1 MTVRTI
7 GFDAEPKATANNQ
20 KQKQMKQKVVLAFSG
35 GLDTSFC
42 VPYLMSERGLEVHTV
57 IVNTGG
63 FSDEEAKRIEE
74 RALTLGAATHT
85 CIDAVDDYYNRGIKY
100 LIFGNV
106 LKNNTYPL
114 SVSSERFFQAMAVLE
129 HVKKTGAGFV
139 AHGSTGAGNDQVRFD
154 LVFEVLAP
162 DVQIIAPI
170 RELGLSRQQEIDYLK
185 GKGFDFSWEKSKYSI
200 NQGLWGTSVGGVE
213 TLKSSGVLPEEA
225 YPSQVTD
232 FGVERIKIGFE
243 QGQPVSLNGES
254 MTPVQLIR
262 ALHKTASKFGIGRDV
277 HVGDTII
284 GTKGRVA
291 FEAPAPLILV
301 KAHHLLEK
309 HVLTKQQL
317 YWKEQLANWY
327 GQLMHEAQYLEP
339 VMRNIEGFLDD
350 TQRVVTGEVEV
361 ELRPHHFAV
370 LGSSS
375 PYDLMNSKFGEYG
388 ESNKSFS
395 GQDVIGF
402 TKVTANP
409 LKIYY
414 TIHNEK
420 N

>member
-1 MTVRTI
+1 
-7 GFDAEPKATANNQ
+7 
-20 KQKQMKQKVVLAFSG
+20 MKKKVVLAFSG

-42 VPYLMSERGLEVHTV
+42 VPWLINEKGLEVHTV

-63 FSDEEAKRIEE
+63 FSDEEAKSIEK
-74 RALTLGAATHT
+74 RALKLGATTHT
-85 CIDAVDDYYNRGIKY
+85 CINAVEDYYKKGIRY
-100 LIFGNV
+100 LIYGNI

-114 SVSSERFFQAMAVLE
+114 SVSSERFFQAMAVLD
-129 HVKKTGAGFV
+129 HVKKIGADFV

-162 DVQIIAPI
+162 EVQILAPI
-170 RELGLSRQQEIDYLK
+170 RELSLSRQQEIDYLK
-185 GKGFDFSWEKSKYSI
+185 EKGFDFSWEKSKYSI
-200 NQGLWGTSVGGVE
+200 NQGIWGTSVGGVE

-232 FGVERIKIGFE
+232 WGTERITLGFE
-243 QGQPVSLNGES
+243 KGEPVSLNGEK
-254 MTPVQLIR
+254 MPPVTLIHR
-262 ALHKTASKFGIGRDV
+262 LHKIASKYGIGRDV

-291 FEAPAPLILV
+291 FEAPAPLIIV

-317 YWKEQLANWY
+317 YWKDQLSNWY

-339 VMRNIEGFLDD
+339 VMRNIETFLSD
-350 TQRVVTGEVEV
+350 TQQFVTGEVEV
-361 ELRPHHFAV
+361 ELRPYHFAV
-370 LGSSS
+370 LGCSSD
-375 PYDLMNSKFGEYG
+375 YDLMSSRFGEYG

-395 GQDVIGF
+395 GQDVVGF
-402 TKVTANP
+402 TRVTANP
-409 LKIYY
+409 LKIYF
-414 TIHNEK
+414 TIHDND
-420 N
+420 

>member
-1 MTVRTI
+1 
-7 GFDAEPKATANNQ
+7 
-20 KQKQMKQKVVLAFSG
+20 MKQKVVLAFSG

-42 VPYLMSERGLEVHTV
+42 VPYLMNEKGLEVHTV

-74 RALTLGAATHT
+74 RALTLGATTHT
-85 CIDAVDDYYNRGIKY
+85 CIDAVDDYYKRGIRY
-100 LIFGNV
+100 LIYGNV

-114 SVSSERFFQAMAVLE
+114 SVSSERFFQAMAVLD
-129 HVKKTGAGFV
+129 HVKKLGADCV

-162 DVQIIAPI
+162 GVTIIAPI
-170 RELGLSRQQEIDYLK
+170 RELALSRQQEIDYLK
-185 GKGFDFSWEKSKYSI
+185 EKGFDFSWEKSKYSI

-225 YPSQVTD
+225 YPSQVTAHD
-232 FGVERIKIGFE
+232 TQRITLGFVKGE
-243 QGQPVSLNGES
+243 PVSINGETMS
-254 MTPVQLIR
+254 PVTLIHR
-262 ALHKTASKFGIGRDV
+262 LHTMASKYGIGRDV

-291 FEAPAPLILV
+291 FEAPAPLIIV

-317 YWKEQLANWY
+317 YWKDQLSNWY

-339 VMRNIEGFLDD
+339 VMRNIETFLSD
-350 TQRVVTGEVEV
+350 TQQFVTGEVEV
-361 ELRPHHFAV
+361 ELRPYHFAV
-370 LGSSS
+370 LGCSSD
-375 PYDLMNSKFGEYG
+375 YDLMSSRFGEYG

-402 TKVTANP
+402 TKVTAKP

-414 TIHNEK
+414 TIHDND
-420 N
+420 

>member
-1 MTVRTI
+1 
-7 GFDAEPKATANNQ
+7 
-20 KQKQMKQKVVLAFSG
+20 MKQKVVLAFSG

-42 VPYLMSERGLEVHTV
+42 VPWLMNEKGLEVHTV

-63 FSDEEAKRIEE
+63 FSDEETKRIEE
-74 RALTLGAATHT
+74 RALTLGATTHT
-85 CIDAVDDYYNRGIKY
+85 CIDAVEDYYARGIRY

-106 LKNNTYPL
+106 LKNDTYPL
-114 SVSSERFFQAMAVLE
+114 SVSSERFFQAMAVLD
-129 HVKKTGAGFV
+129 HVKKVGAGRV

-154 LVFEVLAP
+154 LVFEVLSP
-162 DVQIIAPI
+162 DVEIIAPI
-170 RELGLSRQQEIDYLK
+170 RELALSRQQEIDYLK
-185 GKGFDFSWEKSKYSI
+185 ETGFDFSWEKSKYSI
-200 NQGLWGTSVGGVE
+200 NQGIWGTSVGGVE

-225 YPSQVTD
+225 YPSQVTAQ
-232 FGVERIKIGFE
+232 GVERITIGFE
-243 QGQPVSLNGES
+243 KGEPVSLNGEKMS
-254 MTPVQLIR
+254 PVQLIHL
-262 ALHKTASKFGIGRDV
+262 LHKTASKYGIGRDV

-291 FEAPAPLILV
+291 FEAPAPLIIV

-317 YWKEQLANWY
+317 YWKDQLSNWY

-339 VMRNIEGFLDD
+339 VMRNIETFLSD
-350 TQRVVTGEVEV
+350 TQKYVTGEVEV
-361 ELRPHHFAV
+361 ELRPYHFAV
-370 LGSSS
+370 LGCSSD
-375 PYDLMNSKFGEYG
+375 YDLMSSLFGEYG

-395 GQDVIGF
+395 GQDVVGF

-414 TIHNEK
+414 TIHDND
-420 N
+420 

>member
-1 MTVRTI
+1 
-7 GFDAEPKATANNQ
+7 
-20 KQKQMKQKVVLAFSG
+20 MKQKVVLAFSG

-42 VPYLMSERGLEVHTV
+42 VPWLINEKGLEVHTV

-63 FSDEEAKRIEE
+63 FSDEEAAAIEE
-74 RALTLGAATHT
+74 RALKLGATTHT
-85 CIDAVDDYYNRGIKY
+85 HVDAVEDYYTRGIKY

-114 SVSSERFFQAMAVLE
+114 SVSSERFFQAMAVLD
-129 HVKKTGAGFV
+129 HVKKVGADYV

-162 DVQIIAPI
+162 EVKIMAPI
-170 RELGLSRQQEIDYLK
+170 RELSLSRQQEIDYLK
-185 GKGFDFSWEKSKYSI
+185 EKGFDSSWEKSKYSI
-200 NQGLWGTSVGGVE
+200 NQGIWGTSVGGVE

-225 YPSQVTD
+225 YPSQVTKQ
-232 FGVERIKIGFE
+232 GSERITLGFE
-243 QGQPVSLNGES
+243 KGEPVSLNGEK
-254 MTPVQLIR
+254 MQPVALIR
-262 ALHKTASKFGIGRDV
+262 KLHDIASKYGIGRDV

-291 FEAPAPLILV
+291 FEAPSPLIIV

-317 YWKEQLANWY
+317 YWKDQLSNWY

-339 VMRNIEGFLDD
+339 VMRNIETFLDD
-350 TQRVVTGEVEV
+350 TQQFVTGEVQV
-361 ELRPHHFAV
+361 ELRPYHFSL
-370 LGSSS
+370 LGCSSE
-375 PYDLMNSKFGEYG
+375 YDLMSSRFGEYG
-388 ESNKSFS
+388 ETNKSFT
-395 GQDVIGF
+395 GEDVVGF
-402 TKVTANP
+402 TKVIANP

-414 TIHNEK
+414 TIHDND
-420 N
+420 

>member
-1 MTVRTI
+1 
-7 GFDAEPKATANNQ
+7 
-20 KQKQMKQKVVLAFSG
+20 MKQKVILAFSG

-42 VPYLMSERGLEVHTV
+42 VPYLMNEKGLEVHTV

-63 FSDEEAKRIEE
+63 FSEEELNRIEE
-74 RALTLGAATHT
+74 RSLVLGAASHT
-85 CIDAVDDYYNRGIKY
+85 CVDAVEEYYQRGIRY

-106 LKNNTYPL
+106 LKNDTYPL
-114 SVSSERFFQAMAVLE
+114 SVSSERFFQAMKTLE
-129 HVKKTGAGFV
+129 HVKKTGAQYV

-162 DVQIIAPI
+162 EVNIVAPI
-170 RELGLSRQQEIDYLK
+170 RELGWSRQQEIDYLRE
-185 GKGFDFSWEKSKYSI
+185 KGFDFSWEKSKYSI

-232 FGVERIKIGFE
+232 RGVARLKIGFE
-243 QGQPVSLNGES
+243 KGEPVSLNGER
-254 MTPVQLIR
+254 MHPVVLIR
-262 ALHKTASKFGIGRDV
+262 ALHKAASKFGIGRDV

-317 YWKEQLANWY
+317 YWKKQLSDWY

-339 VMRNIEGFLDD
+339 LMRNIETFLDD
-350 TQRVVTGEVEV
+350 TQQFVTGEVEV
-361 ELRPHHFAV
+361 ELRPYHFAV

-375 PYDLMNSKFGEYG
+375 EYDLMNSRFGEYG

-395 GQDVIGF
+395 GEDVIGF
-402 TKVTANP
+402 TRVTANP
-409 LKIYY
+409 LKVYY
-414 TIHNEK
+414 AVHGK
-420 N
+420 

>member
-1 MTVRTI
+1 
-7 GFDAEPKATANNQ
+7 
-20 KQKQMKQKVVLAFSG
+20 MKQKVVLAFSG

-42 VPYLMSERGLEVHTV
+42 VPYLMNEKGLEVHTV

-63 FSDEEAKRIEE
+63 FSDEEAAKIEE
-74 RALTLGAATHT
+74 RALKLGAATHT
-85 CIDAVDDYYNRGIKY
+85 CIDAVNDYYNNGIKY

-114 SVSSERFFQAMAVLE
+114 SVSSERFFQAMAILE
-129 HVKKTGAGFV
+129 HVRKTGADYV

-162 DVQIIAPI
+162 EVKIIAPI
-170 RELGLSRQQEIDYLK
+170 RELSLSRQQEIDYLK
-185 GKGFDFSWEKSKYSI
+185 DKGFDFSWEKSKYSI
-200 NQGLWGTSVGGVE
+200 NQGIWGTSVGGVE

-225 YPSQVTD
+225 YPSQVVNH
-232 FGVERIKIGFE
+232 GSERITIGFDKGE
-243 QGQPVSLNGES
+243 PVILNGEK
-254 MTPVQLIR
+254 MDPVDLIHK
-262 ALHKTASKFGIGRDV
+262 LHKIASQYGIGRDV

-291 FEAPAPLILV
+291 FEAPAPLIII

-317 YWKEQLANWY
+317 YWKDQLSNWY

-339 VMRNIEGFLDD
+339 VMRNIETFLDD
-350 TQRVVTGEVEV
+350 TQKYVTGEMEI
-361 ELRPHHFAV
+361 ELRPYHFSV
-370 LGSSS
+370 LGCSSDF
-375 PYDLMNSKFGEYG
+375 DLMSSRFGEYG
-388 ESNKSFS
+388 ESNKSFT
-395 GQDVIGF
+395 GQDVVGF

-414 TIHNEK
+414 TIHDND
-420 N
+420 

>member
-1 MTVRTI
+1 
-7 GFDAEPKATANNQ
+7 
-20 KQKQMKQKVVLAFSG
+20 MKQKVVLAFSG

-42 VPYLMSERGLEVHTV
+42 VPYLMNEKGLEVHTV

-74 RALTLGAATHT
+74 RALTLGATTHT
-85 CIDAVDDYYNRGIKY
+85 CIDAVDDYYKRGIRY
-100 LIFGNV
+100 LIYGNV

-114 SVSSERFFQAMAVLE
+114 SVSSERFFQAMAVLD
-129 HVKKTGAGFV
+129 HVKKLGADCV

-162 DVQIIAPI
+162 GVTIIAPI
-170 RELGLSRQQEIDYLK
+170 RELALSRQQEIDYLK
-185 GKGFDFSWEKSKYSI
+185 EKGFDFTWEKSKYSI

-225 YPSQVTD
+225 YPSQVTAHD
-232 FGVERIKIGFE
+232 TQRITLGFVKGE
-243 QGQPVSLNGES
+243 PVSINGETMS
-254 MTPVQLIR
+254 PVTLIHR
-262 ALHKTASKFGIGRDV
+262 LHTMASKYGIGRDV

-291 FEAPAPLILV
+291 FEAPAPLIIV

-317 YWKEQLANWY
+317 YWKDQLSNWY

-339 VMRNIEGFLDD
+339 VMRNIETFLSD
-350 TQRVVTGEVEV
+350 TQQFVTGEVEV
-361 ELRPHHFAV
+361 ELRPYHFAV
-370 LGSSS
+370 LGCSSD
-375 PYDLMNSKFGEYG
+375 YDLMSSRFGEYG

-395 GQDVIGF
+395 GQDVVGF
-402 TKVTANP
+402 TRVTANP
-409 LKIYY
+409 LKIYF
-414 TIHNEK
+414 TIHDND
-420 N
+420 

>member
-1 MTVRTI
+1 
-7 GFDAEPKATANNQ
+7 
-20 KQKQMKQKVVLAFSG
+20 MKQKVVLAFSG

-42 VPYLMSERGLEVHTV
+42 VPYLIKEKGLEVHTV

-63 FSDEEAKRIEE
+63 FSDEEAALIEE
-74 RALTLGAATHT
+74 RAIKLGSTSHI
-85 CIDAVDDYYNRGIKY
+85 CINAVEDYYSKGIKY
-100 LIFGNV
+100 LIYGNI

-114 SVSSERFFQAMAVLE
+114 SVSSERFFQAMAIVN
-129 HVKKTGAGFV
+129 HVKKVGADFV
-139 AHGSTGAGNDQVRFD
+139 AHGSTGAGNDQIRFD

-170 RELGLSRQQEIDYLK
+170 RELSLSRQQEIDYLK
-185 GKGFDFSWEKSKYSI
+185 ENGFDFSWEKSKYSI

-225 YPSQVTD
+225 YPSQVVKFD
-232 FGVERIKIGFE
+232 SERIKIGFE
-243 QGQPVSLNGES
+243 KGEPTSLNNVKMS
-254 MTPVQLIR
+254 PIDLIHK
-262 ALHKTASKFGIGRDV
+262 LHEIASKYGIGRDV

-291 FEAPAPLILV
+291 FEAPAPLIIV

-309 HVLTKQQL
+309 HVLTKNQL
-317 YWKEQLANWY
+317 YWKDQLSNWY

-339 VMRNIEGFLDD
+339 VMRNIETFLDD
-350 TQRVVTGEVEV
+350 TQKFVSGEVEV
-361 ELRPHHFAV
+361 ELRPYHFAV
-370 LGSSS
+370 LGCSSE
-375 PYDLMNSKFGEYG
+375 YDLMNSKFGEYG
-388 ESNKSFS
+388 ESNKSFT
-395 GQDVIGF
+395 GDDVVGF

-414 TIHNEK
+414 TIHDND
-420 N
+420 

>member
-1 MTVRTI
+1 
-7 GFDAEPKATANNQ
+7 
-20 KQKQMKQKVVLAFSG
+20 MKKKVVLAFSG

-42 VPYLMSERGLEVHTV
+42 VPWLINEKGLEVHTV

-63 FSDEEAKRIEE
+63 FSDDEAKSIEA
-74 RALTLGAATHT
+74 RALQLGASTHT

-114 SVSSERFFQAMAVLE
+114 SVSSERFFQAMAVLD
-129 HVKKTGAGFV
+129 HVKKVGADFV

-162 DVQIIAPI
+162 EVQIIAPI
-170 RELGLSRQQEIDYLK
+170 RELCLSRQQEIDYLK
-185 GKGFDFSWEKSKYSI
+185 EKGFDFSWEKSKYSI
-200 NQGLWGTSVGGVE
+200 NQGIWGTSVGGVE

-225 YPSQVTD
+225 YPSQVTN
-232 FGVERIKIGFE
+232 GGTERVTLGFE
-243 QGQPVSLNGES
+243 KGEPVSLNGEK
-254 MTPVQLIR
+254 MPPVTLIHR
-262 ALHKTASKFGIGRDV
+262 LHKIASKYGIGRDV

-291 FEAPAPLILV
+291 FEAPAPLIIV

-317 YWKEQLANWY
+317 YWKDQLSNWY

-339 VMRNIEGFLDD
+339 VMRNIETFLDD
-350 TQRVVTGEVEV
+350 TQHYVTGEVEI
-361 ELRPHHFAV
+361 ELRPYHFAV
-370 LGSSS
+370 LGCSSE
-375 PYDLMNSKFGEYG
+375 YDLMNSKFGEYG
-388 ESNKSFS
+388 EVNKSFS
-395 GQDVIGF
+395 GQDVVGF
-402 TKVTANP
+402 TKVIANP

-414 TIHNEK
+414 TIHDND
-420 N
+420 

>member
-1 MTVRTI
+1 
-7 GFDAEPKATANNQ
+7 
-20 KQKQMKQKVVLAFSG
+20 MKQKVVLAFSG

-42 VPYLMSERGLEVHTV
+42 VPFLMNEKGLEVHTA

-63 FSDEEAKRIEE
+63 FSGEEAKRIEE
-74 RALTLGAATHT
+74 RALALGAASHT
-85 CIDAVDDYYNRGIKY
+85 CIDAVNDYYTRGIRY
-100 LIFGNV
+100 LIYGNV

-114 SVSSERFFQAMAVLE
+114 SVSSERFFQAMAVLD
-129 HVKKTGAGFV
+129 HVKKTGADFV

-162 DVQIIAPI
+162 QVKIIAPI
-170 RELGLSRQQEIDYLK
+170 RELALTRQQEIDYLK
-185 GKGFDFSWEKSKYSI
+185 EKGFDFSWEKSKYSI
-200 NQGLWGTSVGGVE
+200 NQGIWGTSVGGVE

-225 YPSQVTD
+225 YPSQVTNH
-232 FGVERIKIGFE
+232 GTERITIGFE
-243 QGQPVSLNGES
+243 KGEPVSLNGEM
-254 MTPVQLIR
+254 MTPIALIHK
-262 ALHKTASKFGIGRDV
+262 LHRIASQYGIGRDV

-291 FEAPAPLILV
+291 FEAPAPLIII

-317 YWKEQLANWY
+317 YWKDQLSNWY

-339 VMRNIEGFLDD
+339 VMRNIETFLTD
-350 TQRVVTGEVEV
+350 TQQFVTGEVEV
-361 ELRPHHFAV
+361 ELRPYHFAV
-370 LGSSS
+370 LGCSSE
-375 PYDLMNSKFGEYG
+375 YDLMSSRFGEYG

-395 GQDVIGF
+395 GQDVTGF
-402 TKVTANP
+402 TKVMANP

-414 TIHNEK
+414 TIHDND
-420 N
+420 

>member
-1 MTVRTI
+1 
-7 GFDAEPKATANNQ
+7 
-20 KQKQMKQKVVLAFSG
+20 MKQKVVLAFSG

-42 VPYLMSERGLEVHTV
+42 VPYLIHKRNLEVHTV

-63 FSDEEAKRIEE
+63 FSEDELNAIEE
-74 RALTLGAATHT
+74 RAKTLGAASHT
-85 CIDAVDDYYNRGIKY
+85 TIDAVNDYYNKGIKY

-114 SVSSERFFQAMAVLE
+114 SVSSERFFQALAVLE
-129 HVKKTGAGFV
+129 HVKKIGADYV

-162 DVQIIAPI
+162 EIKIIAPI
-170 RELGLSRQQEIDYLK
+170 RELGLSRQEEIDYLK
-185 GKGFDFSWEKSKYSI
+185 SKGFNFSWEKSKYSI

-213 TLKSSGVLPEEA
+213 TLKSSGILPEEA

-232 FGVERIKIGFE
+232 QGVERIKIGFE
-243 QGQPVSLNGES
+243 KGEPVSLNGEK

-262 ALHKTASKFGIGRDV
+262 ALHKQASRFGIGRDI

-291 FEAPAPLILV
+291 FEAPAPLILI

-317 YWKEQLANWY
+317 YWKEQLSNWY

-339 VMRNIEGFLDD
+339 VMRNIETFLDD
-350 TQRVVTGEVEV
+350 TQQFVTGEVDV
-361 ELRPHHFAV
+361 ELRPYHFSILAC
-370 LGSSS
+370 STE
-375 PYDLMNSKFGEYG
+375 YDLMNPVFGEYG
-388 ESNKSFS
+388 EVNKSFT
-395 GQDVIGF
+395 GQDVVGF
-402 TKVTANP
+402 TKVISNP

-414 TIHNEK
+414 KIHE
-420 N
+420 